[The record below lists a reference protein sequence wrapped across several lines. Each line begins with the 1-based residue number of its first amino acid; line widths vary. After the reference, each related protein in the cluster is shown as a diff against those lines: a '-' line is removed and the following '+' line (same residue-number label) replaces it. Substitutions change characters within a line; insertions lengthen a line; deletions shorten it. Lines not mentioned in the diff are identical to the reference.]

1 MNILIRNLTNCRIFF
16 RPINFNGKGTC
27 KVPFPLKFRPLKF
40 QCPTLLQRE
49 ALTLYQHC
57 AMLKIQRPVLFHFR
71 RRINVISTL
80 IHNVENTLIRRWN
93 VGWERYSNLN
103 FWQIFTFDVPLI
115 APVKAG
121 HALYW
126 IDSSFSLNEFL
137 KR

>member
-80 IHNVENTLIRRWN
+80 IHNVETKLIKRWN
-93 VGWERYSNLN
+93 VGWVCFKLLEISKMCLKTVYQNRKIISRK
-103 FWQIFTFDVPLI
+103 IKSKEAKVELI
-115 APVKAG
+115 TMQV
-121 HALYW
+121 
-126 IDSSFSLNEFL
+126 I
-137 KR
+137 

>member
-16 RPINFNGKGTC
+16 RLINFNGKGTC

-80 IHNVENTLIRRWN
+80 IHNVETKLIQRWN
-93 VGWERYSNLN
+93 VGWVCFKLLEISKIYLKTVYQNRKIISRK
-103 FWQIFTFDVPLI
+103 IKSKEAKVELI
-115 APVKAG
+115 TMQV
-121 HALYW
+121 
-126 IDSSFSLNEFL
+126 I
-137 KR
+137 